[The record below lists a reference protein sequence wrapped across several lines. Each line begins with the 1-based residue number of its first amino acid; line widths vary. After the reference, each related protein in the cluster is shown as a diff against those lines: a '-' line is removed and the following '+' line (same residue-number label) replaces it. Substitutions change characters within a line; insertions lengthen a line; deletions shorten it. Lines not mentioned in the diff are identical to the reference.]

1 MNLPGP
7 TNQDGHL
14 YQIAFDQAAVPLLI
28 LDAQLRIVAANLRAA
43 SLCGFTPEELKGR
56 SAKAIFSAASVEW
69 LSRLL
74 LSPHHKETFTTEF
87 EIVGAEASRAVQ
99 TAIVSLAGSPQE
111 PLLIVS
117 LEAVAVEA
125 DRCFD
130 PARLAD
136 LTQDALIVRDLEDR
150 VIFWNRSAER
160 LYGWSAS
167 EALGQNLYTL
177 LSPGCSWP
185 SDEVNAALA
194 EKGEW
199 SGELRQTSRDGHE
212 ITVASRWILWRDESD
227 QPQAVAMVSTDITEK
242 KRLETLFL
250 RAQRMDSLGRLTSG
264 VAHDLNNVLAPMLMA
279 LHGLQQKYVDQA
291 SQRWLNILLGNTERA
306 EQLVT
311 HLLEF
316 ARGGSGLRAP
326 IQLRRLIIEQAEL
339 LKATLPQRITIRIQ
353 TDDDLWLVAGHATQ
367 LYQALLNL
375 CLNARDA
382 MIRGGELIIR
392 AENVEPGAS
401 DQALPQGL
409 APGRYVRLSVA
420 DTGVGIE
427 DALIGRIFEPFFTT
441 RNHQHATGLG
451 LTTVQEIIRNHGG
464 VISLHSQAGLGTR
477 FDLWFPALAGSQP
490 VQEQQKI
497 TVSPQAGR
505 GELILVAAGAAAFRE
520 ITRDILELSGYRA
533 ATAASGAEALSLCQ
547 NSSHEIRAILL
558 DADLPDPAD
567 SQLLTELKRLNPEI
581 AVIFLGAEPGVGLR
595 AEPGSRPKTVFL
607 PRPCPA
613 EQLLRALAELPGQ
626 RWPGVALPESSRTA
640 FHLPESA
647 AGIGAAFPDS

>member
-167 EALGQNLYTL
+167 EALGQNLYAL
-177 LSPGCSWP
+177 LPGCSFP
-185 SDEVNAALA
+185 SEEVNAALA
-194 EKGEW
+194 DQGEW
-199 SGELRQTSRDGHE
+199 SGELRQSSRDGRE
-212 ITVASRWILWRDESD
+212 ITVASRWILWRDESG
-227 QPQAVAMVSTDITEK
+227 QPQAVVIISTDMTEQK
-242 KRLETLFL
+242 KYESLFY
-250 RAQRMDSLGRLTSG
+250 RAQRMDSVGQLTSG

-392 AENVEPGAS
+392 AENVEAREAA
-401 DQALPQGL
+401 QALPDGL
-409 APGRYVRLSVA
+409 TPGRYVRLSVA

-464 VISLHSQAGLGTR
+464 AISLHSQAGLGTR
-477 FDLWFPALAGSQP
+477 FDLWFPALVGSQP
-490 VQEQQKI
+490 VQEHKKA

-547 NSSHEIRAILL
+547 NSSLEIRAILL
-558 DADLPDPAD
+558 DAELPDPAD

-581 AVIFLGAEPGVGLR
+581 AVIVLGAEPGVGLR
-595 AEPGSRPKTVFL
+595 AEPGTRPKTVFL

-626 RWPGVALPESSRTA
+626 RRAVALPEQPSSLTA
-640 FHLPESA
+640 FRLPESA
-647 AGIGAAFPDS
+647 AGFGAAFPDP